1 MDMSV
6 QRRMAAEILGV
17 GVNRV
22 WIDPSKSE
30 EVMSALT
37 REDIKGLIDRGII
50 SKRPEKGTSRV
61 RARARRGKRRGS
73 GSRKGTLKARLSSKD
88 LWSVKIRALRRLLKY
103 LRDRK
108 IITRRVYRELYL
120 KAKGGSFDS
129 VASLKR
135 YIEVNNLARRRF
147 K

>member
-30 EVMSALT
+30 EVTSALT
-37 REDIKGLIDRGII
+37 REDIKGLINRGII

-61 RARARRGKRRGS
+61 RARARKGKRGGP
-73 GSRKGTLKARLSSKD
+73 GSRKGTLKARLSPED
-88 LWSVKIRALRRLLKY
+88 LWPAKIRALRRFLKY

-120 KAKGGSFDS
+120 KAKGGSFNS

>member
-1 MDMSV
+1 MDLTV

-17 GVNRV
+17 GINRI

-30 EVMSALT
+30 EVMSAIT
-37 REDIKGLIDRGII
+37 REDIKGLIERGVI

-61 RARARRGKRRGS
+61 RVRARRGKRRGP
-73 GSRKGTLKARLSSKD
+73 GSKKGALKARLSMEN
-88 LWSVKIRALRRLLKY
+88 LWPAKIRALRSFLRY
-103 LRDRK
+103 LRDRR
-108 IITRRVYRELYL
+108 IITRKVYRDLYL
-120 KAKGGSFDS
+120 KAKGGSFAS